1 MNKKEIL
8 MSEIRKEILKLK
20 KDLNSKE
27 LEWVA
32 ENIYEITLLYIHDA
46 TWISIGEYIR
56 LKRIISLYNENFEI
70 IENKICLDQSFLYE
84 MVKKTLEKFD
94 YIVNG

>member
-1 MNKKEIL
+1 
-8 MSEIRKEILKLK
+8 
-20 KDLNSKE
+20 
-27 LEWVA
+27 
-32 ENIYEITLLYIHDA
+32 
-46 TWISIGEYIR
+46 

-94 YIVNG
+94 YIVNGE